1 MMERVTNRSISE
13 TCMGDLYD
21 LNHNRAGY
29 YAILVYNRFY
39 SLYNLTHY
47 PHADP
52 LPGIIYAFNSE
63 YLDTLPQMRKG
74 KTLYEMRVRGRIY
87 WEMGITRFDTHLP
100 SSFYANTEPDTRA
113 ATLIYLLENGVYRV

>member
-1 MMERVTNRSISE
+1 MRYTHMNRFRRVWSARRVRMMERVTNRSISE

-47 PHADP
+47 PHAD
-52 LPGIIYAFNSE
+52 LSTWD
-63 YLDTLPQMRKG
+63 YL
-74 KTLYEMRVRGRIY
+74 RIQFR
-87 WEMGITRFDTHLP
+87 I
-100 SSFYANTEPDTRA
+100 S
-113 ATLIYLLENGVYRV
+113 